1 MTSVQNYPFLVSVY
15 KGEGRILIIPF
26 IEHKAGYSVHAR
38 WYASI
43 LDMDDYDKIGT
54 SLIEAVGYIFS
65 SPICEELDD
74 GQEEASWKK
83 NSKYKNWLSF
93 WKNNYS
99 VNFMKKE
106 EGDYVVYSRKRS
118 EKRKGSYGGTIKS
131 IALSSLAK
139 PEEIGRA
146 VIEVFEAAEEYYSD
160 KPAYD
165 PYPIKNISLL
175 DESVLIVK
183 HPADKHFEDAE
194 DGGAAEI
201 YQCYSYVA
209 QEGGESSAE
218 FFLGIAPELD
228 CNMNPSNVRSMWE
241 ELHGKAEI
249 FEMQECKHEIFT
261 HRAEMRNKNIHK
273 ISYLMQSEEDL
284 LLECSMELHQPGRRK
299 KLDEKLTGLFEEFVR
314 NCKR

>member
-1 MTSVQNYPFLVSVY
+1 WNNNDNAKVIVY
-15 KGEGRILIIPF
+15 ENGELDIYSTLRTEGR
-26 IEHKAGYSVHAR
+26 KGGYSG
-38 WYASI
+38 SI
-43 LDMDDYDKIGT
+43 KKIVLPNAD
-54 SLIEAVGYIFS
+54 S
-65 SPICEELDD
+65 
-74 GQEEASWKK
+74 
-83 NSKYKNWLSF
+83 
-93 WKNNYS
+93 
-99 VNFMKKE
+99 
-106 EGDYVVYSRKRS
+106 
-118 EKRKGSYGGTIKS
+118 
-131 IALSSLAK
+131 

-146 VIEVFEAAEEYYSD
+146 VIEVLEAAEEYYSD

-175 DESVLIVK
+175 DESVLIIK

-228 CNMNPSNVRSMWE
+228 CNMEPENVRSMWE
-241 ELHGKAEI
+241 ELHGKTEI

-261 HRAEMRNKNIHK
+261 HRAEMLNKNVHK

-299 KLDEKLTGLFEEFVR
+299 KLDEKLTTLFEEFVR